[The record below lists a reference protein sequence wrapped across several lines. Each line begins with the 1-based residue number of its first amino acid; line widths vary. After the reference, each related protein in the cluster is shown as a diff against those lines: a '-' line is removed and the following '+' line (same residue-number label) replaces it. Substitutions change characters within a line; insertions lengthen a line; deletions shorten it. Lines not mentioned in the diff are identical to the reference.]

1 MADPVDSARTALE
14 TQKEAIDL
22 VHSEVEE
29 RRDNVQ
35 IAIREMFANL
45 RVAVK
50 RRQRYML
57 RRADVVVELKRE
69 LLCRP
74 RLLIYL

>member
-1 MADPVDSARTALE
+1 MADPVDSARAALE
-14 TQKEAIDL
+14 IQKEAIDL

-45 RVAVK
+45 RVSVK

-69 LLCRP
+69 LLFGP